1 MPYYNTPIN
10 PVKVATQV
18 LNLTIS
24 PTADILYFRLR
35 KREIV
40 YNIDRL
46 FLELFAESGNSAKIM

>member
-1 MPYYNTPIN
+1 MPHYNTPIN

-46 FLELFAESGNSAKIM
+46 FLDPFAESGDNAKIM